1 MKKKK
6 ISLETLQVKSLVT
19 KLDEKEMDKVK
30 GGVMKVRGQRFTY
43 NTRWTSVDTRSEPGG
58 DLQIFNGNWGK

>member
-19 KLDEKEMDKVK
+19 KLDEKEMDKLK
-30 GGVMKVRGQRFTY
+30 GGFMKVRGQRFTY
-43 NTRWTSVDTRSEPGG
+43 NTRWTAVDTRSEPGG
-58 DLQIFNGNWGK
+58 DVQMFNFKWRG